1 MPRAAV
7 EQRDFNSLIR
17 FQNQKGHFVCVGLD
31 TNPDVLEALIA
42 KGLPLGLR
50 KRATMAEKV
59 VAFNKRVIDATEYA
73 AAAYKP
79 NAAFYRRLGHLGPWA
94 LKETIQYAHT
104 RVPGAV
110 VIEDAKIADI
120 GNTNEH
126 YAHEVFDY
134 HGADA
139 VTVHPYFGGE
149 AMEPFLK
156 RRNKGIIFLAKTS
169 NPGAA
174 EIQNLVARIP
184 DKGGDTE
191 PIYEHVARL
200 ARYQWNTGNNVGL
213 VAGATHPEEAGRVRQ
228 IVGPDMFVLSP
239 GVGAQGQTA
248 AEIVPLVMR
257 IGDTGAINSSR
268 DIIFP
273 KGVEPDTH
281 YFDRVRDAAHT
292 LNREIFRAQQSDGVS
307 F

>member
-1 MPRAAV
+1 MPRAAI

-17 FQNQKGHFVCVGLD
+17 FQNQDRGHFVCVGLD

-59 VAFNKRVIDATEYA
+59 VEFNKRVIDATEHV

-94 LKETIQYAHT
+94 LKETIQYAHA

-120 GNTNEH
+120 GSTNEH
-126 YAHEVFDY
+126 YAREVFDY

-139 VTVHPYFGGE
+139 VTVQPYFGGE
-149 AMEPFLK
+149 AMKPFLD
-156 RRNKGIIFLAKTS
+156 RRHKGIIFLAKTS
-169 NPGAA
+169 NPGSA
-174 EIQNLVARIP
+174 EIQNLVAQIP
-184 DKGGDTE
+184 DPQGGGTE

-200 ARYQWNTGNNVGL
+200 ARYHWNANNNIGL
-213 VAGATHPEEAGRVRQ
+213 VAGATHSEEAGRVRQ

-257 IGDTGAINSSR
+257 IGIPGINSSGYH
-268 DIIFP
+268 FP

-281 YFDRVRDAAHT
+281 YFDRVHDA
-292 LNREIFRAQQSDGVS
+292 RIR
-307 F
+307 